1 MIECRSVSFDYTD
14 FDGEKHPLL
23 RDVSFNIETGEKVVL
38 FGINGSGKSTLLKLL
53 NGLEYPDSGE
63 IYYNGALMDKRFLK
77 ANKATFRRENVLQMQ
92 DPNSMLFNTSV
103 YEEIAFGPRTFG
115 FDDVDARVRKYA
127 ELFGVTP
134 LLERPPYRLSGGEKQ
149 RVLLAS
155 LLAVEPAFL
164 MMDEP
169 TAHLD
174 PPTTG
179 WLVELL
185 QAMKI
190 TTLLCTHNLSLG
202 RELGTRALVLGPD
215 HTLHY
220 DGPADALFEHPGILD
235 GAKLLHRHRHAHGGK
250 EHTHAHLHDWA

>member
-1 MIECRSVSFDYTD
+1 MSYDYTD
-14 FDGEKHPLL
+14 YDGERYALL
-23 RDVSFNIETGEKVVL
+23 RDVSFRIEEGEKVVL

-53 NGLEYPDSGE
+53 NGLIHPDGGE
-63 IYYNGALMDKRFLK
+63 ILYRGERLDKRYLK
-77 ANKATFRRENVLQMQ
+77 ANKATFRHETVLQMQ

-103 YEEIAFGPRTFG
+103 YEEIAFGPRQFG
-115 FDDVDARVRKYA
+115 MEGVDERVRRFA
-127 ELFGVTP
+127 ELFGITP
-134 LLERPPYRLSGGEKQ
+134 LLQRAPYRLSGGEKQ
-149 RVLLAS
+149 RVLLAA
-155 LLAVEPAFL
+155 LLAVEPKL
-164 MMDEP
+164 LLMDEP

-215 HTLHY
+215 HRLHY
-220 DGPADALFEHPGILD
+220 DGPVEALFETPEILD
-235 GAKLLHRHRHAHGGK
+235 GARLLHRHHHRHDGR
-250 EHTHAHLHDWA
+250 EHTHAHLHDWQ

>member
-1 MIECRSVSFDYTD
+1 MIECRNVSFDATD
-14 FDGEKHPLL
+14 FEGEKHPLL
-23 RDVSFNIETGEKVVL
+23 RDISFTIEEGEKLVL

-53 NGLEYPDSGE
+53 NGLEQPKSGE
-63 IYYNGALMDKRFLK
+63 ILYGGEAMDKRYLK
-77 ANKATFRRENVLQMQ
+77 ANKGTFRRENVLQMQ

-115 FDDVDARVRKYA
+115 FDDVDERVKHFA
-127 ELFGVTP
+127 ELFGVTK
-134 LLERPPYRLSGGEKQ
+134 LLERAPYRLSGGEKQ

-155 LLAVEPAFL
+155 LLAVEPKFL

-185 QAMKI
+185 QEMNI

-220 DGPADALFEHPGILD
+220 DGPVDALFDDLRILD
-235 GAKLLHRHRHAHGGK
+235 EARLLHRHRHTHGGS

>member
-1 MIECRSVSFDYTD
+1 MIECRGVSFDHTD
-14 FDGEKHPLL
+14 FDGEKCPLL
-23 RDVSFNIETGEKVVL
+23 RDVSFRIEEGEKVVL

-53 NGLEYPDSGE
+53 NGLEYPDGGE
-63 IYYNGALMDKRFLK
+63 ILYDGTRMDKRFLK
-77 ANKATFRRENVLQMQ
+77 ANKATFRRETALQMQ

-103 YEEIAFGPRTFG
+103 YEEIAYGPRTFG
-115 FDDVDARVRKYA
+115 FDDVDERVRKYA
-127 ELFGVTP
+127 ELFGVTK
-134 LLERPPYRLSGGEKQ
+134 LLERAPYRLSGGEKQ

-155 LLAVEPAFL
+155 LLAVEPKFL

-185 QAMKI
+185 QGMKI

-220 DGPADALFEHPGILD
+220 DGPVEALFETPEILD
-235 GAKLLHRHRHAHGGK
+235 GARLLHRHRHIHDGE